1 MLNRITHSTIY
12 VKDQNESLR
21 FYTEILGFEV
31 RNDVTNG
38 DFRWLTVGLPSQ
50 PGFEIVLFPLK
61 ADGTFL
67 TEDDVKT
74 LTKLAENGKLGTPVI
89 ITPDI
94 YKTYEEF
101 KVKGVEFPSPPNEQP
116 WGIDAVF
123 KDNNGNL
130 YSLQQEGHM

>member
-1 MLNRITHSTIY
+1 MLKQIIHSTMY

-21 FYTEILGFEV
+21 FYTEVLGFEL

-38 DFRWLTVGLPSQ
+38 DFRWLTVGLPNQ
-50 PGFEIVLFPLK
+50 PDYDIVLFPLK
-61 ADGTFL
+61 ADGMFL
-67 TEDDVKT
+67 NEDDVKT
-74 LTKLAENGKLGTPVI
+74 LTRLTESGKLGAPVVVCD
-89 ITPDI
+89 DI

-101 KVKGVEFPSPPNEQP
+101 KAKGVEFVSPPNEQP

-123 KDNNGNL
+123 KDNNGHI